1 MMKNP
6 PHPGLLLAESLR
18 ELELGIAEA
27 ARRLGMSRVSL
38 SRVANGRA
46 AISSDLALRL
56 ESAGLSTARFW
67 MALQVAYDLAQ
78 ARQKKQ
84 PKVLPL
90 QPRTGQAA

>member
-18 ELELGIAEA
+18 ALELGITEA
-27 ARRLGMSRVSL
+27 ARRLGISRVSL
-38 SRVANGRA
+38 SRVTNGRA

-56 ESAGLSTARFW
+56 ETAGLSSARFW
-67 MALQVAYDLAQ
+67 MALQVNYDLQQ
-78 ARQKKQ
+78 ARSKKQ

-90 QPRTGQAA
+90 QQRPGQAA

>member
-18 ELELGIAEA
+18 ALELGIAEA

-67 MALQVAYDLAQ
+67 MALQVSYDLSQ
-78 ARQKKQ
+78 ARSKKR
-84 PKVLPL
+84 PKVVPL
-90 QPRTGQAA
+90 RERPGQAA